1 MVKLIKMHKSKYT
14 RSFLFLLAVML
25 TALLNSCYKPK
36 SHFLQAGG
44 SYVLALRTQ
53 GSGSTTTDYLL
64 SADTLSKDYK
74 TISSTGNGIE
84 QLAWCYYGTTG
95 NTVFSFSYGT
105 NNVGIGYGAR
115 EGGGLYEKGRISF
128 ERMDCFGKGDDNT
141 LVAIG
146 APWGGGS
153 YDCQI
158 QLIDA
163 TNISITKKK
172 LTPLYMMNGEDKLN
186 KWPTSIVV
194 NDNKMYVSFYP
205 LDGGSWNTDLTDTA
219 YVTIYSY
226 PGLDSLTTIKDSRT
240 GPIGLYGNQVGMMK
254 TENGDIYTVSP
265 NSFAAGYTQVTK
277 KSGVLRIKNGQQSFD
292 PSYFFDVETASGGYK
307 VLTAA
312 YAGNG
317 LLVARMQLPGTD
329 NVNAVWGAFDV
340 TIPICKMAVIDLN
353 NKTVEIIEDIPAH
366 GGQYGA
372 QWLVEDGKVYASIT
386 STTAG
391 EARIYA
397 IDPLT
402 ATATK
407 AAKIEGLE
415 VPAVYKVTN

>member
-1 MVKLIKMHKSKYT
+1 MNNPNLKYT
-14 RSFLFLLAVML
+14 RSFLFLLAITL
-25 TALLNSCYKPK
+25 TTVLNSCYKPK
-36 SHFLQAGG
+36 SRFLQASGN
-44 SYVLALRTQ
+44 YVLALRTQ
-53 GSGSTTTDYLL
+53 GSTGTTDYLL
-64 SADTLSKDYK
+64 SQD
-74 TISSTGNGIE
+74 TISAAAKTVSATGNGIE
-84 QLAWCYYGTTG
+84 QLAWCYFGSTG

-105 NNVGIGYGAR
+105 NNVGIGYGMQ
-115 EGGGLYEKGRISF
+115 EGGSLYEKGRFSF
-128 ERMDCFGKGDDNT
+128 ERMDCFGKGDDST
-141 LVAIG
+141 LIAIG

-163 TNISITKKK
+163 KNIRIKKKK
-172 LTPLYMMNGEDKLN
+172 LTPLYMRDASDALN

-205 LDGGSWNTDLTDTA
+205 LDGGTWNTDLTDTA
-219 YVTIYSY
+219 YVAIYSY
-226 PGLDSLTTIKDSRT
+226 PGLDSITTIKDTRT

-254 TENGDIYTVSP
+254 VENGDIYTVSP

-292 PSYFFDVETASGGYK
+292 PSYFFDVEAASGGAK
-307 VLTAA
+307 VLTAT

-317 LLVARMQLPGTD
+317 LLVARMQIAGTD
-329 NVNAVWGAFDV
+329 DISAVWGAFDV
-340 TIPICKMAVIDLN
+340 SIPICKMAVIDLN
-353 NKTVEIIEDIPAH
+353 NKTVQEITDIPAH

-372 QWLVEDGKVYASIT
+372 QWLVEDGKVYVSIT
-386 STTAG
+386 STAAG
-391 EARIYA
+391 ESRIYA

-407 AAKIEGLE
+407 AAKVEGLE
-415 VPAVYKVTN
+415 IPAIYKISN

>member
-1 MVKLIKMHKSKYT
+1 MRFCNIKYT
-14 RSFLFLLAVML
+14 NSFFLLL
-25 TALLNSCYKPK
+25 TAAFLLNSCYKPK
-36 SHFLQAGG
+36 SNSSQSAGN
-44 SYVLALRTQ
+44 YVLGLRTQ
-53 GSGSTTTDYLL
+53 GTSGTSDYLL
-64 SADTLSKDYK
+64 TQDSISAESNTVSA
-74 TISSTGNGIE
+74 TGNGIE

-95 NTVFSFSYGT
+95 STVFSFSYGT
-105 NNVGIGYGAR
+105 NNVGIGYGMQ
-115 EGGGLYEKGRISF
+115 EGGGLYEKGRFSF

-163 TNISITKKK
+163 ANISITKKK
-172 LTPLYMMNGEDKLN
+172 LTPLYMRDASDALN

-194 NDNKMYVSFYP
+194 NDDKLYVSFYP
-205 LDGGSWNTDLTDTA
+205 LDGGTWETDFTDTA

-226 PGLDSLTTIKDSRT
+226 PGLDSLTTIKDTRT
-240 GPIGLYGNQVGMMK
+240 GPIGFYGNQSNMVK
-254 TENGDIYTVSP
+254 AENGDIYTVSP
-265 NSFAAGYTQVTK
+265 SSFAAGYTQVTK
-277 KSGVLRIKNGQQSFD
+277 KSGILRIKNGQQSFD

-307 VLTAA
+307 LLAA
-312 YAGNG
+312 QYAGNG

-329 NVNAVWGAFDV
+329 DINSVWAAFDV
-340 TIPICKMAVIDLN
+340 SIPICKMAIIDLN
-353 NKTVEIIEDIPAH
+353 NKTVQEIADIPAH

-372 QWLVEDGKVYASIT
+372 QWLIEDEKVYVSIT
-386 STTAG
+386 SSTAG
-391 EARIYA
+391 EARIYV

-407 AAKIEGLE
+407 AAKIEGQE
-415 VPAVYKVTN
+415 VPAIYKITN

>member
-1 MVKLIKMHKSKYT
+1 MVKHINMHFCNIKYT
-14 RSFLFLLAVML
+14 TSFLLV
-25 TALLNSCYKPK
+25 TTVVLLNSCYKPK
-36 SHFLQAGG
+36 SHFFQTGG
-44 SYVLALRTQ
+44 NYVLALRTQ
-53 GSGSTTTDYLL
+53 GTTGTSDYLL
-64 SADTLSKDYK
+64 SQDSISTASK
-74 TISSTGNGIE
+74 TVSATGNGIE
-84 QLAWCYYGTTG
+84 QLAWCYFGSTG

-105 NNVGIGYGAR
+105 NNVGIGYGMQ
-115 EGGGLYEKGRISF
+115 EGSGLYEKGRFSF
-128 ERMDCFGKGDDNT
+128 ERMDCFGKGDDST

-158 QLIDA
+158 QLIA
-163 TNISITKKK
+163 ANNIRIKKK
-172 LTPLYMMNGEDKLN
+172 TLTPLYMRDASDALN

-194 NDNKMYVSFYP
+194 NDNKLYVSFYP

-226 PGLDSLTTIKDSRT
+226 PGLDSLTTIKDART

-254 TENGDIYTVSP
+254 AENGDIYTVSP

-277 KSGVLRIKNGQQSFD
+277 KSGILRIKNGQQSFD

-312 YAGNG
+312 YAGDG

-329 NVNAVWGAFDV
+329 DASAVWAAFDV
-340 TIPICKMAVIDLN
+340 TIPICKMGIIDLN
-353 NKTVEIIEDIPAH
+353 NKTVQIIEDIPTH

-372 QWLVEDGKVYASIT
+372 QWLVEDGIVYASIT
-386 STTAG
+386 SATAG

-407 AAKIEGLE
+407 ADKIEGLE
-415 VPAVYKVTN
+415 VPAIYKIAN